1 MNVIRKGKDKLID
14 SKQTHIV
21 YQINCSNCD
30 AIYIGQTK
38 RYLEIRVKEHQHNI
52 RESVDIIYYSVVTN
66 HCLSNE
72 HEFNWSRPMIL
83 QGQTERGK
91 LQKCFLSKNLTKL

>member
-1 MNVIRKGKDKLID
+1 MDVIRKGKDKLID

-38 RYLEIRVKEHQHNI
+38 RHLETRVKEHQHNI
-52 RESVDIIYYSVVTN
+52 RGSADNYSVITK
-66 HCLSNE
+66 HRLSNE
-72 HEFNWSRPMIL
+72 HEFNWSRPVIL
-83 QGQTERGK
+83 HK
-91 LQKCFLSKNLTKL
+91 KKQKEENCRNVFYQKI